1 MKKSFLFA
9 TIALACLSASAT
21 PLGGGDGH
29 DGIGGGGGGGAA
41 YSLAAAQA
49 QAAARAQSRSSSS
62 VKNQVGIANT
72 ATIGIRT
79 GDTVAS
85 GGLGGTGMGGSATIG
100 DGAGSAN
107 IKVKQAASTA
117 YAPNGQAPR
126 SSCRLFVGV
135 GGTTTGGA
143 LSGGLPIGN
152 DQTCVS
158 GAMVEFMDK
167 LNQVKPGTFEAD
179 DYLEA
184 ACMVESMA
192 KTKGCKAYAATKP
205 VDAPLTLNTAAYP
218 N

>member
-1 MKKSFLFA
+1 MKKSFVFA
-9 TIALACLSASAT
+9 AIALASLAASAT
-21 PLGGGDGH
+21 ESIH
-29 DGIGGGGGGGAA
+29 NNATAGA
-41 YSLAAAQA
+41 LAASAS
-49 QAAARAQSRSSSS
+49 RATAGASA
-62 VKNQVGIANT
+62 VNQVGIATT

-79 GDTVAS
+79 GDTVAA
-85 GGLGGTGMGGSATIG
+85 GGLGGTGLGGNAAGGNATGGNIG

-107 IKVKQAASTA
+107 IQVRQAAATA
-117 YAPNGQAPR
+117 YAPTPSGPR
-126 SSCRLFVGV
+126 ASCRLFAGV
-135 GGTTTGGA
+135 GGTTTSGA

-158 GAMVEFMDK
+158 GAMVEFMDTV
-167 LNQVKPGTFEAD
+167 NRVKAGTFEID